1 MNGPKP
7 KDVRYVCLRSL
18 TNKITHYADVGSMSA
33 CIFLSIHTCV
43 CSCFHIMD
51 SGLVLSEKQVTFFLF
66 FREEV
71 EETSLEM
78 ATDKRSVK
86 REVVK
91 ATIT

>member
-7 KDVRYVCLRSL
+7 KDVRYVCLTSP
-18 TNKITHYADVGSMSA
+18 TNTITHYADVGSMSA
-33 CIFLSIHTCV
+33 CIFFFSIHTCV

-51 SGLVLSEKQVTFFLF
+51 SGLVLSEKQLSFF

-71 EETSLEM
+71 GEISLEM

-86 REVVK
+86 REAVK
-91 ATIT
+91 ATSA

>member
-51 SGLVLSEKQVTFFLF
+51 SGLVLSEKQVTFF

-71 EETSLEM
+71 GEISLEM

-86 REVVK
+86 SEAVK
-91 ATIT
+91 ATSA

>member
-1 MNGPKP
+1 
-7 KDVRYVCLRSL
+7 
-18 TNKITHYADVGSMSA
+18 
-33 CIFLSIHTCV
+33 
-43 CSCFHIMD
+43 MD
-51 SGLVLSEKQVTFFLF
+51 SGLVLSEKQLSFF

-71 EETSLEM
+71 GEISLEM